1 MYCLSFRGWKLQDQ
15 DGGRM
20 GGGRL
25 WETLPWPLSS
35 FCLLVSNLTPFFQ
48 LTAFHADVPLSLSA
62 NLFLCKD
69 CIHISSII
77 ILSANT
83 AIFKVLLSRLLWA
96 TAKLITALTQS
107 WNQLAFWGGCIHSTG
122 LPEQITT
129 DSVA

>member
-1 MYCLSFRGWKLQDQ
+1 MAVGWGVGDC
-15 DGGRM
+15 
-20 GGGRL
+20 GRL
-25 WETLPWPLSS
+25 CPGLFPRI
-35 FCLLVSNLTPFFQ
+35 CLLVSNLTPFFQ